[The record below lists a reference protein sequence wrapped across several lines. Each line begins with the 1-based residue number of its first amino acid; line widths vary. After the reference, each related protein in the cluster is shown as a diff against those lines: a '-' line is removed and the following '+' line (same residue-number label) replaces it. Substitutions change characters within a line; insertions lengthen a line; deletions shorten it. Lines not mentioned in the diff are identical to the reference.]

1 MRINVA
7 VPEAHVSPPVMNAAL
22 EATTRLN
29 EDLIKKEGVPL
40 FRQAV
45 NQVRWKPEPPG
56 DEHFDHAGVVLG
68 RGWGDCD
75 DLAPWH
81 AASLRVTGED
91 KGARAVVKRS
101 GPNRWHAIVQRS
113 DGKFEDPSREAG
125 MGSRTNGVLGG
136 VQPMM
141 MVGPAEVGSFI
152 ARPQLALRPIL
163 DRAGQPEAWQSR
175 SDLPWHWMPGRSP
188 TDIAMVS
195 LHASPTSSQAVV
207 GACEGAIALG
217 EANGVDDDTLD
228 RIAAIRDLCEGADW
242 DDLADEYGEHN
253 ATAAGHLV
261 HGFFGGLANFAKK
274 AVSVANPYNLAAKA
288 VKFVPGVG
296 PMASSAMSSFMP
308 TNANL
313 LKYGQQYASKM
324 PGVGPVAAQ
333 AFQMAAPHLQRVLL
347 DRRHLPP
354 PSPYGAP
361 PQCPPGCYPIGF
373 R

>member
-7 VPEAHVSPPVMNAAL
+7 IPEAHVSPPVMNAAL

-29 EDLIKKEGVPL
+29 EELIRTDGVPT
-40 FRQAV
+40 FREAV
-45 NQVRWKPEPPG
+45 NKVRWRPEPPG
-56 DEHFDHAGVVLG
+56 DEHFDHAAVVLG

-81 AASLRVTGED
+81 AASLRVTGVD
-91 KGARAVVKRS
+91 KGATAIVKKS
-101 GPNRWHAIVQRS
+101 GPNRWHAVVRRS
-113 DGKFEDPSREAG
+113 NGTIEDPSREAG
-125 MGSRTNGVLGG
+125 MGQRANGVIGA
-136 VQPMM
+136 VQPLMM
-141 MVGPAEVGSFI
+141 QPAEVGSYI
-152 ARPQLALRPIL
+152 ARPQLALRPVL
-163 DRAGQPEAWQSR
+163 DRAGQPEAWQAR

-195 LHASPTSSQAVV
+195 LHASPTSSQAIV

-228 RIAAIRDLCEGADW
+228 RIAAIRDMCEGADW
-242 DDLADEYGEHN
+242 DDLADEYGEDN
-253 ATAAGHLV
+253 ATAAGHIV
-261 HGFFGGLANFAKK
+261 HGFFGGLGKVLKK
-274 AVSVANPYNLAAKA
+274 AVNVANPYNLAAKA
-288 VKFVPGVG
+288 VKVVPGVG
-296 PMASSAMSSFMP
+296 PMASRMMSSFTP

-333 AFQMAAPHLQRVLL
+333 AFQAASPHLQRMLL
-347 DRRHLPP
+347 DQRHLPP
-354 PSPYGAP
+354 PSPGV